1 MRRVWVV
8 APELLMI
15 DGLDLLTGLSTLA
28 YLHSTTRSSRPD
40 LAQKPSPD
48 SITRWCW
55 MPLMGYSPPSTRSI
69 TSLKGFRSEFRG
81 MEITIMHIRPPTPDL
96 YS

>member
-28 YLHSTTRSSRPD
+28 YP
-40 LAQKPSPD
+40 A
-48 SITRWCW
+48 
-55 MPLMGYSPPSTRSI
+55 
-69 TSLKGFRSEFRG
+69 
-81 MEITIMHIRPPTPDL
+81 L
-96 YS
+96 YDPI